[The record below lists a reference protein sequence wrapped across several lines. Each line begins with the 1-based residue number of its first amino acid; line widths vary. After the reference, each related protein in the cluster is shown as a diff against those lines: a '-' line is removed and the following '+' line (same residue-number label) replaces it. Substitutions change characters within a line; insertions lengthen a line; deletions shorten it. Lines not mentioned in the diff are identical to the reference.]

1 MRDTQNL
8 VKFLLAIEEQCRIYL
23 GGPDGMD
30 SRRLTQPTLTMMNAR
45 HPAQTPC
52 S

>member
-8 VKFLLAIEEQCRIYL
+8 VKFLSAFEEQCRIYI
-23 GGPDGMD
+23 GRPDGMD
-30 SRRLTQPTLTMMNAR
+30 SWRLIQPTRMMINAR
-45 HPAQTPC
+45 HPAPTPC